1 MAVTVVPGVEVPPE
15 QLMGSAATAVAL
27 LFLAFMMFGSLM
39 LALSEMKTERLG
51 GRARRPSRGLKKK
64 AAKVEADIEN
74 EDAPAVS
81 SKAAK
86 RRARGGRCHRSK
98 ARRLLEFF
106 IADGSP
112 EEAEDSE
119 DGDDSAFQLDDEA
132 WLEPGRAPP
141 LLATEHFQIG
151 EVESPR
157 YPEGGAF
164 DLPDEIWRAPRIC
177 ADTGSRNHVIS

>member
-112 EEAEDSE
+112 EEAEGE
-119 DGDDSAFQLDDEA
+119 DGEDSAFQLDDEA